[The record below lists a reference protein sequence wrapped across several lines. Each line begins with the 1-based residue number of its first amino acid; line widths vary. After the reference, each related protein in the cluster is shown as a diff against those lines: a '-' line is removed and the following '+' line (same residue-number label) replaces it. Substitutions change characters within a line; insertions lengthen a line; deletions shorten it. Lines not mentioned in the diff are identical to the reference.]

1 MSERGFRH
9 SCGSRDG
16 FIVIAALWILSALAA
31 LASVYSIYV
40 VNVATSVTV
49 KDDVIRA
56 EALLSAS
63 LDLTAYRVT
72 VAPREEKP
80 TRGRFAFRMNG
91 ADVLVEFC
99 SEAARI
105 NLNKASKALLSG
117 LFSVLG
123 AHPDDAEQ
131 YADRIIGW
139 RSAPS
144 SDSLD
149 KEESLYRAA
158 GLSYGPRGSP
168 FAHVGELELVLG
180 LPPALAERAMP
191 FVTVYSGRSD
201 INIRDAAPEVIAALP
216 GMTPEKLNAALN
228 NRELIAD
235 QSSVTSQAGVT
246 TEGSKAMRVTV
257 RMAFDSGRT
266 ITSAAVILVD
276 GHDEPYRVLSWQSDA
291 GVRPATQSAPRNIA
305 GGRS

>member
-40 VNVATSVTV
+40 ANVATSVAV
-49 KDDVIRA
+49 NDDMIRA
-56 EALLSAS
+56 EVLLSAS
-63 LDLTAYRVT
+63 LDLTAYRLTAV
-72 VAPREEKP
+72 PREDKP

-91 ADVLVEFC
+91 ADVSVEFC
-99 SEAARI
+99 SEAARVD
-105 NLNKASKALLSG
+105 LNKASKALLSG
-117 LFSVLG
+117 LFGALG

-149 KEESLYRAA
+149 REESFYRAA

-168 FAHVGELELVLG
+168 FVHVGELELVLG
-180 LPPALAERAMP
+180 LPPVLAERAIP
-191 FVTVYSGRSD
+191 FVTVYSGRPD
-201 INIRDAAPEVIAALP
+201 INIHDAAPEVIAALP

-228 NRELIAD
+228 DRELIAD
-235 QSSVTSQAGVT
+235 QSSMTSQVGAT

-257 RMAFDSGRT
+257 QMAFDSGRT
-266 ITSAAVILVD
+266 ISSAAVILVD

-291 GVRPATQSAPRNIA
+291 DVRPATQSAPRNIA
-305 GGRS
+305 GGRP